1 MEGVDLNLVHHR
13 CDAVEGGEIDEAVAV
28 EVADADGANFSRVE
42 KFFDGAPCPVYVTV
56 GLVDEVEVEVVKL
69 QTVQAAL
76 ELCFGGIVAGAV
88 QPQFGGDEDVFPLD
102 TARTDGAA
110 DLFFVEVGGSGVD
123 VAVAAGDGIYD
134 DAFAFFRGHLIDAEA
149 EHRDGNAVGQGGSR
163 LDHGGFPDGG

>member
-1 MEGVDLNLVHHR
+1 M
-13 CDAVEGGEIDEAVAV
+13 
-28 EVADADGANFSRVE
+28 EVADADGADFPRVE
-42 KFFDGAPCPVYVTV
+42 EFFDGAPCPVYVAV
-56 GLVDEVEVEVVKL
+56 GLVDKVEVEVVEL

-102 TARTDGAA
+102 AARADGTA

-123 VAVAAGDGIYD
+123 VAVATGNGIRD

-149 EHRDGNAVGQGGSR
+149 EHRDGNAVGQGGSG
-163 LDHGGFPDGG
+163 LGHGVFLVVDEVGIVSSGNERINAIASRQSGEVL